1 MLKKKNSP
9 KIDQAVAQSVS
20 FEVTVADLAKRSE
33 KRAWIVAGC
42 SVAVSLML
50 GGTIFYMM
58 PMKEKVPYLIL
69 ADAYSGTSS
78 LSRLSDDVVNRQI
91 TSSEAVNRS
100 NVAHFVLAR
109 EAYDLALTN
118 LRDWPTVLTM
128 AAPDVAQAY
137 MNLHAANN
145 EQSPYKIY
153 GKSRAIRV
161 KILSLSLIGGEN
173 GQTPKGATVRFQRNV
188 FDKVNGSTY
197 PLDAKIATI
206 SFTYKPN
213 LRMDDQNRIENPL
226 GFQVTG
232 YRVDN
237 DYGSPP
243 PAESTDPN
251 AAANAAATNAA
262 APVQGGVPVQGGA
275 PGAPVMQAP
284 GAPCVA
290 PAQQPGVPTGYAP
303 QAPAA
308 VPGQVPQAQAIPLQ
322 QSVGIPPS
330 PIPSEGAY
338 ATQPQAAAPAAPYPQ
353 AAPPAARPVTRAAN
367 GGRR

>member
-1 MLKKKNSP
+1 MLKKTSSP
-9 KIDQAVAQSVS
+9 KIDQAVAQGVS
-20 FEVTVADLAKRSE
+20 FEITVADIAKRNE
-33 KRAWIVAGC
+33 KRAWIVAIC
-42 SVAVSLML
+42 SLAVSVML
-50 GGTIFYMM
+50 GACIVYMM
-58 PMKEKVPYLIL
+58 PLKEKVPYLIL

-78 LSRLSDDVVNRQI
+78 LSRVTDDVVNRQI

-100 NVAHFVLAR
+100 NIAHFVLAR

-145 EQSPYKIY
+145 AQSPYKVY
-153 GKSRAIRV
+153 GKARAIRV
-161 KILSLSLIGGEN
+161 RILSISLIGGEN

-188 FDKVNGSTY
+188 YDKVNGSTY
-197 PLDAKIATI
+197 PLDNKIATI

-237 DYGSPP
+237 DYGSLP

-251 AAANAAATNAA
+251 AAANPAAA
-262 APVQGGVPVQGGA
+262 APGAVPGAPAAGVPVTGSPDG
-275 PGAPVMQAP
+275 
-284 GAPCVA
+284 A
-290 PAQQPGVPTGYAP
+290 PAQQIGAPGGYAP

-308 VPGQVPQAQAIPLQ
+308 VPGQAPQAQAIPLQ
-322 QSVGIPPS
+322 QAVGIPPS
-330 PIPSEGAY
+330 PIPSEAAY
-338 ATQPQAAAPAAPYPQ
+338 ATQPQAAGPTAPYPQ
-353 AAPPAARPVTRAAN
+353 AAAPAARPVTRAAN

>member
-1 MLKKKNSP
+1 
-9 KIDQAVAQSVS
+9 
-20 FEVTVADLAKRSE
+20 
-33 KRAWIVAGC
+33 
-42 SVAVSLML
+42 
-50 GGTIFYMM
+50 
-58 PMKEKVPYLIL
+58 
-69 ADAYSGTSS
+69 
-78 LSRLSDDVVNRQI
+78 
-91 TSSEAVNRS
+91 
-100 NVAHFVLAR
+100 
-109 EAYDLALTN
+109 
-118 LRDWPTVLTM
+118 M

-145 EQSPYKIY
+145 EQSPYKVY
-153 GKSRAIRV
+153 GKARAIRV
-161 KILSLSLIGGEN
+161 KILSISLIGGEN

-197 PLDAKIATI
+197 PLDNKIATI

-251 AAANAAATNAA
+251 APANPAAPAPGAVPGAPAAGVPAA
-262 APVQGGVPVQGGA
+262 GSPDGAPVQQMA
-275 PGAPVMQAP
+275 IPG
-284 GAPCVA
+284 
-290 PAQQPGVPTGYAP
+290 GYAP

-308 VPGQVPQAQAIPLQ
+308 VPGQAPQAQAIPLQ
-322 QSVGIPPS
+322 QAVGIPPS
-330 PIPSEGAY
+330 PIPSEAAY
-338 ATQPQAAAPAAPYPQ
+338 ATQPQAAGPTAPYPQ
-353 AAPPAARPVTRAAN
+353 AAAPAARPVTRAAN